1 MKGWERDLLD
11 HLACLTMMH
20 ADSSATR
27 DEVVAHLKREFPPLA
42 AADQRDGSTERDG

>member
-11 HLACLTMMH
+11 HLACLTLMH

-27 DEVVAHLKREFPPLA
+27 DAVVADLKREFPPLA
-42 AADQRDGSTERDG
+42 AADERDDSSEREA